1 LVQYSGVH
9 PWLIFLKTM
18 YGLANKANILYFTSV
33 RFKMSICI
41 MSVVHLVSD
50 FLFESLKL
58 GGDSNGVEK
67 FGSPC

>member
-1 LVQYSGVH
+1 
-9 PWLIFLKTM
+9 M
-18 YGLANKANILYFTSV
+18 YGLANKANILYFMSV
-33 RFKMSICI
+33 RLKMSICI